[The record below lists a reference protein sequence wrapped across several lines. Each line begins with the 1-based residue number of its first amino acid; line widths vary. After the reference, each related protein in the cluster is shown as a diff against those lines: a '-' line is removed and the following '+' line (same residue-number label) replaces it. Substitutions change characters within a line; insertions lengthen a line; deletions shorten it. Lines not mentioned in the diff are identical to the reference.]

1 MPPAPL
7 QMVDTN
13 ILGPLAVTQAVVPHM
28 AAQASGKIIN
38 VSHSSHRANGAASAC
53 VDVASH
59 PALFTASA
67 CATFAMPL
75 HPLHTSAM
83 PLHSLHTPPPCH
95 DSTPPCAQ
103 IGSILG
109 FVTLPLA
116 GLYCATKYAVRS
128 LTEAMG
134 FELAPFGIQVHGLEH
149 PASSQLPAAKLYQLH
164 AVACY
169 S

>member
-1 MPPAPL
+1 M
-7 QMVDTN
+7 
-13 ILGPLAVTQAVVPHM
+13 
-28 AAQASGKIIN
+28 
-38 VSHSSHRANGAASAC
+38 SAC
-53 VDVASH
+53 LSGSEAYS
-59 PALFTASA
+59 PLSPLPSQQKTFFTASA
-67 CATFAMPL
+67 CATLL

-83 PLHSLHTPPPCH
+83 PFHSLHTSPPCH
-95 DSTPPCAQ
+95 YSTPSHVQ

-149 PASSQLPAAKLYQLH
+149 PASS
-164 AVACY
+164 
-169 S
+169 